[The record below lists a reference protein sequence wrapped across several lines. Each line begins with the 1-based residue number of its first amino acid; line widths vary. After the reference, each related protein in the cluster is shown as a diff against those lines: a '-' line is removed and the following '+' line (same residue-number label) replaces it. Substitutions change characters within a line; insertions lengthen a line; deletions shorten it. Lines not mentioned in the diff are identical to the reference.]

1 MKNIFKMSLISL
13 IITLCSVVSFAKEAY
28 DLKKFQE
35 AQKNGE
41 KIILHF
47 QADWCPVCQ
56 NQKPTL
62 EVMQS
67 EFDKNK
73 IRFMTVSF
81 DQEKDLVQK
90 MQIPS
95 PSTFVAFTGYK
106 EVKKMPNQ
114 VSKQQMS
121 DFINVAFNSKK

>member
-1 MKNIFKMSLISL
+1 MKSFLKLGSIFLLVTASAMF
-13 IITLCSVVSFAKEAY
+13 SFAKENY
-28 DLKKFQE
+28 DAQKFQQ

-62 EVMQS
+62 ETMQS

-81 DQEKDLVQK
+81 DQEKDMVQK

-95 PSTFVAFTGYK
+95 PSTFVAFVGNK
-106 EVKKMPNQ
+106 EVRKMPNQ
-114 VSKQQMS
+114 VSKEQMTE
-121 DFINVAFNSKK
+121 FINAAFNSKK

>member
-1 MKNIFKMSLISL
+1 MKSKFKMSLISL
-13 IITLCSVVSFAKEAY
+13 IFTLSSIVSFAKETY
-28 DLKKFQE
+28 DLKRFQE

-56 NQKPTL
+56 KQKPIL
-62 EVMQS
+62 EIMRS

-81 DQEKDLVQK
+81 DQEKELVQK
-90 MQIPS
+90 MRVQNPS
-95 PSTFVAFTGYK
+95 VFVAFVGFN

-114 VSKQQMS
+114 VSKEQMIQ
-121 DFINVAFNSKK
+121 FINVAFNSKK

>member
-1 MKNIFKMSLISL
+1 MKAFKMYLVSALVVLTSM
-13 IITLCSVVSFAKEAY
+13 VSFAKETY

-73 IRFMTVSF
+73 IRFISVSF
-81 DQEKDLVQK
+81 DQEKELVQK
-90 MQIPS
+90 MRIPS
-95 PSTFVAFTGYK
+95 PSTFVAFVGLNV
-106 EVKKMPNQ
+106 VKKMPNQ
-114 VSKQQMS
+114 VSKEQMTE
-121 DFINVAFNSKK
+121 FINVAFNNKK

>member
-1 MKNIFKMSLISL
+1 MKAFKMYLVSALVVLTSM
-13 IITLCSVVSFAKEAY
+13 VSFAKEAY

-73 IRFMTVSF
+73 IRFISVSF
-81 DQEKDLVQK
+81 DQEKELVQK
-90 MQIPS
+90 MRIPS
-95 PSTFVAFTGYK
+95 PSTFVAFVGLN

-114 VSKQQMS
+114 VSKEQMTE
-121 DFINVAFNSKK
+121 FINVAFNSKK

>member
-1 MKNIFKMSLISL
+1 MKSIFKMSLISL

-56 NQKPTL
+56 KQKPTL

-81 DQEKDLVQK
+81 DQEKELVQK
-90 MQIPS
+90 MRIQN
-95 PSTFVAFTGYK
+95 PSTFVAFVGFN

-114 VSKQQMS
+114 VSKEQMIQ
-121 DFINVAFNSKK
+121 FINVAFNSQK